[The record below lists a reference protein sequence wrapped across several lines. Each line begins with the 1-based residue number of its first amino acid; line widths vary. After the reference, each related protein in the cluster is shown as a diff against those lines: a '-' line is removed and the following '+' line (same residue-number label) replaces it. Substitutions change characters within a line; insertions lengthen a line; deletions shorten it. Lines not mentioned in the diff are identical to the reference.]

1 MRLPSIPRAGYSLME
16 AMVALFILAVA
27 TVGLTRATQTHID
40 GVRGLEQRVIAQW
53 VAENRLV
60 ELNLEGATAVPARST
75 VRMMDR
81 DWAVDVATRATDDPD
96 LRAVDVAVAEAGT
109 RGAGTTGATVRL
121 SGFVDRLA
129 GASA

>member
-1 MRLPSIPRAGYSLME
+1 MRGRDGYSLME

-60 ELNLEGATAVPARST
+60 ELNLEGAAAMPARST

-81 DWAVDVATRATDDPD
+81 DWAVEVATRATDDPD
-96 LRAVDVAVAEAGT
+96 LLAVDVAVAE
-109 RGAGTTGATVRL
+109 AGTTGATVRL

-129 GASA
+129 GAST

>member
-1 MRLPSIPRAGYSLME
+1 MTRRSEGYSLME
-16 AMVALFILAVA
+16 AIVALFILAIA

-40 GVRGLEQRVIAQW
+40 GVRGLEQRVVGQW

-60 ELNLEGATAVPARST
+60 ELNLEGGAAPGTTS

-81 DWAVDVATRATDDPD
+81 DWAVEAQVRPTDDPD
-96 LRAVDVAVAEAGT
+96 LLAVELSVAEAGT
-109 RGAGTTGATVRL
+109 SGAAARL

-129 GASA
+129 GGGA

>member
-1 MRLPSIPRAGYSLME
+1 MRRRDGYSLME

-60 ELNLEGATAVPARST
+60 ELNLEGATAAPARST

-96 LRAVDVAVAEAGT
+96 LLAVDVAVAE
-109 RGAGTTGATVRL
+109 AGTTGATVRL

>member
-1 MRLPSIPRAGYSLME
+1 MRGRDGYSLME

-27 TVGLTRATQTHID
+27 TVGLTRATQAHID

-60 ELNLEGATAVPARST
+60 ELNLEGAAATPARST

-81 DWAVDVATRATDDPD
+81 DWSVDVATRNTDDPD
-96 LRAVDVAVAEAGT
+96 LLAVDVAVAE
-109 RGAGTTGATVRL
+109 AGTTGATVRL

-129 GASA
+129 GAST

>member
-1 MRLPSIPRAGYSLME
+1 MKRRDGYSLME

-60 ELNLEGATAVPARST
+60 ELNLEGAAAMPARST

-96 LRAVDVAVAEAGT
+96 LLAVDVAVAE
-109 RGAGTTGATVRL
+109 AGTTGATVRL

-129 GASA
+129 GAAT

>member
-1 MRLPSIPRAGYSLME
+1 MKRRDGYSLME

-60 ELNLEGATAVPARST
+60 ELNLEGAAAMPARST

-96 LRAVDVAVAEAGT
+96 LLAVDVAVAE
-109 RGAGTTGATVRL
+109 AGTTGATVRL

-129 GASA
+129 GATT

>member
-1 MRLPSIPRAGYSLME
+1 MIGRDGYSLME

-60 ELNLEGATAVPARST
+60 ELNLEGAAAMPARST

-96 LRAVDVAVAEAGT
+96 LLAVDVAVAE
-109 RGAGTTGATVRL
+109 AGTTGATVRL

-129 GASA
+129 GTST

>member
-1 MRLPSIPRAGYSLME
+1 MSRRDGYSLME

-60 ELNLEGATAVPARST
+60 ELNLEGAAALPARST

-81 DWAVDVATRATDDPD
+81 DWAVDVATRTTDDPD
-96 LRAVDVAVAEAGT
+96 LLAVDVAVAE
-109 RGAGTTGATVRL
+109 AGTTGATVRL

-129 GASA
+129 GAST

>member
-1 MRLPSIPRAGYSLME
+1 MIARPAFRQGYSLME

-40 GVRGLEQRVIAQW
+40 GVRGLEQRVVAQW
-53 VAENRLV
+53 IAENRLV
-60 ELNLEGATAVPARST
+60 ELNLEGGVVANVST

-81 DWAVDVATRATDDPD
+81 DWSVDVQTRATDDPD
-96 LRAVDVAVAEAGT
+96 LLAVDVAVAE
-109 RGAGTTGATVRL
+109 AGTTGATVRL

-129 GASA
+129 GGVA

>member
-1 MRLPSIPRAGYSLME
+1 MTGRDGYSLME

-60 ELNLEGATAVPARST
+60 ELNLEGAAAMPARST

-96 LRAVDVAVAEAGT
+96 LLAVDVAVAE
-109 RGAGTTGATVRL
+109 AGTTGATVRL

-129 GASA
+129 GATT

>member
-1 MRLPSIPRAGYSLME
+1 MRRDGYSLME
-16 AMVALFILAVA
+16 ALVALFILAIA
-27 TVGLTRATQTHID
+27 AVGLTRATQTHVD

-60 ELNLEGATAVPARST
+60 ELNLEGPRAGPEVST

-81 DWAVDVATRATDDPD
+81 DWSVRVARRATDDPD
-96 LRAVDVAVAEAGT
+96 LIAVDVSVAPAGS
-109 RGAGTTGATVRL
+109 TTDLVSL

-129 GASA
+129 GGAA